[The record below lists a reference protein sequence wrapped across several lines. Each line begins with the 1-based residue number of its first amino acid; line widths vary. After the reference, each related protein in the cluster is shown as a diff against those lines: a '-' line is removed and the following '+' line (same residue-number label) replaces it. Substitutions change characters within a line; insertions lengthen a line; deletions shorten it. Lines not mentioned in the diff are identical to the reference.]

1 MSIEIHANGPDP
13 RSAQMSES
21 PNMSAIPATPA
32 VARPRHSAALIVA
45 ATLAFVAAALT
56 VGALFPDYWDAPRV
70 SLFDQTGPLAQN
82 VVFAAALMVGG
93 GLLLGKRSAPTGGAL
108 LAVVVAIGLQPR
120 VVDTVRLGES
130 TGPRAGTGYAL
141 LTAGF
146 VLALV
151 ATVISA
157 FVVLRPRDWALR
169 GGARPLTVLAALAG
183 FGAAVGYGMTPF
195 SLDGVRN
202 AIGFGSPLGPLSRQ
216 LWAALLVVVLLTVV
230 PPAAVAVGRRIGS
243 GLALGLLFAIGG
255 IAAFRVGEIYG
266 TIGGRDTGFSGAEGT
281 WTFLAAGGAALIMT
295 FAGLAGGSRSAPAAD
310 SFPPQSVAPPPPVAA
325 TPVAPADEPSEP
337 VVVVPDA
344 TAGDESSSDES
355 SSDESSSDE
364 SSSNEATPDAPAQS
378 RVDPM
383 RSADEST
390 TTWNADSSTD
400 AGPQE

>member
-1 MSIEIHANGPDP
+1 
-13 RSAQMSES
+13 MSES
-21 PNMSAIPATPA
+21 PTLAATPA
-32 VARPRHSAALIVA
+32 VARPRHSAALVVA
-45 ATLAFVAAALT
+45 ATLAFVGAALT
-56 VGALFPDYWDAPRV
+56 IGALFPDYWDAPHL
-70 SLFDQTGPLAQN
+70 SLFDETGPLAQN

-130 TGPRAGTGYAL
+130 SGPRAGTGYAL

-151 ATVISA
+151 AAVIGA

-169 GGARPLTVLAALAG
+169 GGARLLAVLAALAG

-195 SLDGVRN
+195 SLDRVRN
-202 AIGFGSPLGPLSRQ
+202 PLGFGSPLGPLSRQ

-255 IAAFRVGEIYG
+255 IAAFRVGVIYG
-266 TIGGRDTGFSGAEGT
+266 TIGGHDTGFSGAEGT

-295 FAGLAGGSRSAPAAD
+295 FAGLAGGSRSASTAAPAAV
-310 SFPPQSVAPPPPVAA
+310 STAPPPPPMAP
-325 TPVAPADEPSEP
+325 TPVAMPEEAAEP
-337 VVVVPDA
+337 VVVPDA
-344 TAGDESSSDES
+344 SAVDDSSPD
-355 SSDESSSDE
+355 
-364 SSSNEATPDAPAQS
+364 DAPPEPPAPEPPAAG
-378 RVDPM
+378 RVEPM
-383 RSADEST
+383 RSAGDST
-390 TTWNADSSTD
+390 TTWNADSSRD

>member
-1 MSIEIHANGPDP
+1 
-13 RSAQMSES
+13 MSES
-21 PNMSAIPATPA
+21 PNLSAAPA
-32 VARPRHSAALIVA
+32 VTRPRHSAALIVA
-45 ATLAFVAAALT
+45 ATLAFVGAALT
-56 VGALFPDYWDAPRV
+56 VGALFPDYWDAPRL

-108 LAVVVAIGLQPR
+108 LAVVVAIGAQAR

-130 TGPRAGTGYAL
+130 SGPRAGTGYAL

-157 FVVLRPRDWALR
+157 VVVLRPRDWALR
-169 GGARPLTVLAALAG
+169 GGARPLAVLAALAG

-195 SLDGVRN
+195 SFDRVRH
-202 AIGFGSPLGPLSRQ
+202 AIGFGSPLGPLPRQ

-230 PPAAVAVGRRIGS
+230 PPVAVAVGSRLGS

-266 TIGGRDTGFSGAEGT
+266 TIDGRDTGFSGAEGT
-281 WTFLAAGGAALIMT
+281 WTFLAAGGATLIMT
-295 FAGLAGGSRSAPAAD
+295 FAGLAGGSRSAPAVG
-310 SFPPQSVAPPPPVAA
+310 SSPPPEPVTAPAPMAA
-325 TPVAPADEPSEP
+325 TPVAPAEEPTEP
-337 VVVVPDA
+337 VVVPDA
-344 TAGDESSSDES
+344 AAEDESGDES
-355 SSDESSSDE
+355 
-364 SSSNEATPDAPAQS
+364 ATPGAPTVG

-383 RSADEST
+383 PAADAST
-390 TTWNADSSTD
+390 TTWNADSSKD
-400 AGPQE
+400 ADPRE

>member
-1 MSIEIHANGPDP
+1 
-13 RSAQMSES
+13 MSES
-21 PNMSAIPATPA
+21 PTLAANPA

-45 ATLAFVAAALT
+45 ATLAFVGAALT
-56 VGALFPDYWDAPRV
+56 IGALFPDYWDAPRL

-93 GLLLGKRSAPTGGAL
+93 GLLLTKRSAATGGAL
-108 LAVVVAIGLQPR
+108 LAVVVAIGVQPR

-130 TGPRAGTGYAL
+130 SGPRAGTGYAL

-151 ATVISA
+151 ATVIGA
-157 FVVLRPRDWALR
+157 FVVLRPRDWSLR
-169 GGARPLTVLAALAG
+169 GGARPLAVLAALAG

-195 SLDGVRN
+195 SLDRVRN
-202 AIGFGSPLGPLSRQ
+202 PLGFGSPLGPLSRQ

-255 IAAFRVGEIYG
+255 IAAFRVGVIYG
-266 TIGGRDTGFSGAEGT
+266 TIGGHDTGFSGAEGT

-295 FAGLAGGSRSAPAAD
+295 FAGLAGGTRAAPAAD
-310 SFPPQSVAPPPPVAA
+310 PAPPHAVPPPPTAP
-325 TPVAPADEPSEP
+325 TPVVLPEEPPES
-337 VVVVPDA
+337 VVVPDVSA
-344 TAGDESSSDES
+344 TDDSSPD
-355 SSDESSSDE
+355 D
-364 SSSNEATPDAPAQS
+364 ATPEPPTPDPPTSA

-390 TTWNADSSTD
+390 TTWNADSSGD